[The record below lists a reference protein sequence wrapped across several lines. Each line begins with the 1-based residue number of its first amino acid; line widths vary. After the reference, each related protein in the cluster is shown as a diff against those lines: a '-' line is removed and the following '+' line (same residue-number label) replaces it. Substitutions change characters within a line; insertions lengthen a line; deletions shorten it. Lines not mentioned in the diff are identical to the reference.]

1 MKNVLIVLT
10 FLFMTLSIF
19 STDNY
24 FEFSLDKDS
33 YNYQQVQI
41 VLNQSNV
48 SRVELQLYSNY
59 EFFKSYFNLSSWG
72 SGNTYTIQLGFN
84 AQTLWQHYNQRL
96 LSMFKKGLLSSSG
109 TKIGEGLLFDSN
121 GKQLD
126 FVDIYFVVDD
136 FFVDY
141 TVSNEIVFVFSPPY
155 PGNGPW
161 YDQKTSH
168 VSLESNLLPLHIY
181 IDLELLDGFDFLSQG
196 SYLQFLSSPDIYLN
210 NGNVEFDVNVGSD
223 LGNLFNNHGSL
234 LQEKYVEAGS
244 PTEGLHV
251 ADVVISIPME
261 GGYFSYEAIPV
272 YFKVPEPSINFI
284 IGEEGTI
291 QLTFDLS
298 NPQNNVISSVPVHI
312 ESTLQK
318 YDIYLSIDIF
328 DTYSFLAD
336 YIILQNEQVIT
347 VESGNIDFDIEI
359 KANFADL
366 WNDKREQI
374 LSLFENEVLIV
385 NEVIHIGD
393 VYITLSSS

>member
-1 MKNVLIVLT
+1 
-10 FLFMTLSIF
+10 
-19 STDNY
+19 
-24 FEFSLDKDS
+24 
-33 YNYQQVQI
+33 
-41 VLNQSNV
+41 
-48 SRVELQLYSNY
+48 
-59 EFFKSYFNLSSWG
+59 
-72 SGNTYTIQLGFN
+72 
-84 AQTLWQHYNQRL
+84 
-96 LSMFKKGLLSSSG
+96 MFKKGLLSSSG
-109 TKIGEGLLFDSN
+109 LGTKIGEVLLFDSN
-121 GKQLD
+121 ENLLD
-126 FVDIYFVVDD
+126 FVDIYFVIDD
-136 FFVDY
+136 FFVNY
-141 TVSNEIVFVFSPPY
+141 TVSNDIIFAFSPPY
-155 PGNGPW
+155 PGSGPW
-161 YDQKTSH
+161 YDQNTSI
-168 VSLESNLLPLHIY
+168 VSLNSNLLPLHVY
-181 IDLELLDGFDFLSQG
+181 IGVDYLDGFDFLSED
-196 SYLQFLSSPDIYLN
+196 SYLKFLSGPNIYLN
-210 NGNVEFDVNVGSD
+210 NPNVGFDVKVGSN

>member
-1 MKNVLIVLT
+1 LSS
-10 FLFMTLSIF
+10 TLSTIF
-19 STDNY
+19 IIQP
-24 FEFSLDKDS
+24 
-33 YNYQQVQI
+33 YQQVQI